1 MVVVVRTHIR
11 KGGRYSSSTVA
22 SEAEAEIYTG
32 EKGTNRTG
40 EQADRV
46 DIREETGVVAE
57 AMGIHPTSHTPKTYS
72 GADNMPV
79 AMEIGWFEV

>member
-1 MVVVVRTHIR
+1 MVRTHIR

-32 EKGTNRTG
+32 KTGTNRTR
-40 EQADRV
+40 EQAERV

-57 AMGIHPTSHTPKTYS
+57 AMGIHPTSHTPKMYS
-72 GADNMPV
+72 GADNIPV
-79 AMEIGWFEV
+79 TMKIGWFEG